1 MAHAKHN
8 LWKRRKNKP
17 DKLVRSHKEWKKRA
31 AHSKVRHALEL
42 AENRRIY
49 EKELNTAKNEK

>member
-17 DKLVRSHKEWKKRA
+17 DKLIRSHKEWKKRA

-42 AENRRIY
+42 AENRKIY
-49 EKELNTAKNEK
+49 ER